1 MTVPLGRGLRPR
13 GRTGDRVFKRRAHAR
28 ETRRPTAPSG
38 PVALAILTHGPNQR
52 GAECSPRPHGTRD
65 IGAMR
70 RKSWEIPPGSRK
82 QLISVRLFSISAT
95 WLERW
100 PSGRRRSP
108 AKGVYRK
115 RYRGFESLPLRHNQT
130 SRCRPSIFTPARAS
144 HMLGRPLALRTPWV
158 RNVSAMFR
166 HNLTAGNRARSR
178 QAGRRKRRRNRPCGR
193 R

>member
-1 MTVPLGRGLRPR
+1 MTVPFGQGFRPC
-13 GRTGDRVFKRRAHAR
+13 GKTEDRVLTRRAGAR
-28 ETRRPTAPSG
+28 ETRRRTEPS
-38 PVALAILTHGPNQR
+38 ATLTLDHLTHGPNQR

-65 IGAMR
+65 NGAMR

-115 RYRGFESLPLRHNQT
+115 RYRGFESLPLRHYLT
-130 SRCRPSIFTPARAS
+130 SRCRPSGFAPVGAS

-158 RNVSAMFR
+158 RKCLRDV
-166 HNLTAGNRARSR
+166 L
-178 QAGRRKRRRNRPCGR
+178 P
-193 R
+193 